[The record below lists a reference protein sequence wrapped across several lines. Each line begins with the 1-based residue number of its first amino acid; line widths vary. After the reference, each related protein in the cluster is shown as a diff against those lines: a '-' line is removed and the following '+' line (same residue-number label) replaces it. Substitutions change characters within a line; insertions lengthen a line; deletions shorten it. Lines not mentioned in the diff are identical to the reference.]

1 MYKLFPYAGKALA
14 NTQEIAERCNVE
26 LTFGE
31 YKLPEFDVPV
41 EYNALEYLSALCEQG
56 LKERYVEVTTD
67 LSDRLNYEIETI
79 NNMGFVDYL
88 LLYGLYKVCKIMI

>member
-1 MYKLFPYAGKALA
+1 MRYEGGQYFLKSAEQMYKLFPYAGKALA

-26 LTFGE
+26 ITFGE

-56 LKERYVEVTTD
+56 LK
-67 LSDRLNYEIETI
+67 
-79 NNMGFVDYL
+79 
-88 LLYGLYKVCKIMI
+88 KIC